1 VAARGTGVVS
11 RGRLVLCGDHDHSSG
26 GGVPMK
32 PWRSDPPEGD
42 KIAVIAVIA
51 AMALLAG
58 IVITIGALR
67 FLSGGVR

>member
-1 VAARGTGVVS
+1 
-11 RGRLVLCGDHDHSSG
+11 
-26 GGVPMK
+26 MK
-32 PWRSDPPEGD
+32 QPWRSDPPEGD

-67 FLSGGVR
+67 FLNGGVR